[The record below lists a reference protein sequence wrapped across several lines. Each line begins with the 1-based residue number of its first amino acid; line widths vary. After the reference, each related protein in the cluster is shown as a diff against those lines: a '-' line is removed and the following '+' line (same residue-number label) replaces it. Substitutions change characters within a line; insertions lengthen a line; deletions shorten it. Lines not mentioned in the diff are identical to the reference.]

1 MSLGILSMIRIFI
14 SIPAVVFASCL
25 TTASADPASAHA
37 CAGPHG
43 PSNFDYVVLASMA
56 DSPHL
61 LAMAGYRS
69 TAQRPGAPLLHPTE
83 N

>member
-1 MSLGILSMIRIFI
+1 MSLGITSLMRIFI

-25 TTASADPASAHA
+25 ATASADPASTHA
-37 CAGPHG
+37 CAGLHG

-69 TAQRPGAPLLHPTE
+69 TATRRGASLPRHTE